1 MSTLNARLERM
12 LTTEQFRYKELRGM
26 FFTLTLDQ
34 FFICFISL
42 LSTALVSSVG
52 EAAIAAVSMVGTLNG
67 MVSLVFTSLASG
79 GAIVVSR
86 AKGSGDAQEIRR
98 AIGEVTGLCAAVSLV
113 LSLLLFTLSE
123 PLVRALYPRVEP
135 LLITYAVRYM
145 RMMAVSFI
153 PFSVF
158 NAIFCIFRS
167 LGDTRSSLLLTI
179 VINLAHLLLSLLF
192 INGLNMGVSGSGL
205 SYIIARTIGM
215 LLALFWLF
223 RHNIYGVR
231 AHHFFRFK
239 PAVTLEIASLGMP
252 LAVEA
257 LLMQGGM
264 LLVQVYLA
272 HLTTTDLAAHAVAN
286 SLLNLHYTTANALTA
301 LAGTVCGQ
309 CYGARRYDLT
319 RAYCRSFIRV
329 GRFVLLATVLVL
341 YPLLPLLLRLYRAS
355 EQGTAIIYT
364 ALSIGVFSLPVLWC
378 DGNIPTITLRVAG
391 DSVYASAVSVLSLL
405 LGRCALG
412 YILTVPVGL
421 GVPGVWI
428 ALVFEWLLR
437 AVALNLRLKS
447 GKWLHEAPPHDAKP

>member
-1 MSTLNARLERM
+1 MSKLNARLEGM
-12 LTTEQFRYKELRGM
+12 LTTDQFRYPELRSM
-26 FFTLTLDQ
+26 FLTLTLDQ
-34 FFICFISL
+34 FFICFIGL

-52 EAAIAAVSMVGTLNG
+52 EAAIAAVSMVSTVNG

-79 GAIVVSR
+79 GAIVVAR
-86 AKGSGDAQEIRR
+86 AKGSGNMQEIRR
-98 AIGEVTGLCAAVSLV
+98 AIGEVTGLCGAVSLI
-113 LSLLLFTLSE
+113 LSLALLALAE
-123 PLVRALYPRVEP
+123 PLVRALYPQVEP

-145 RMMAVSFI
+145 RMMALSFI

-179 VINLAHLLLSLLF
+179 VINGAHLLFSLLF
-192 INGLNMGVSGSGL
+192 INGLGMGVTGSGL
-205 SYIIARTIGM
+205 SYIIARVLGM
-215 LLALFWLF
+215 ALALFWLF
-223 RHNIYGVR
+223 RHNVYGVR
-231 AHHFFRFK
+231 VHHFFRFK

-272 HLTTTDLAAHAVAN
+272 RLTTTDLAAHAVAN
-286 SLLNLHYTTANALTA
+286 SLLNLHYTTANALSA

-319 RAYCRSFIRV
+319 KQYCRSIICV
-329 GRFVLLATVLVL
+329 GRFVLLATVLIL
-341 YPLLPLLLRLYRAS
+341 YPLLPLLLKLYRATP
-355 EQGTAIIYT
+355 QGTAIIYT

-391 DSVYASAVSVLSLL
+391 DSVFASAVSVLSLL
-405 LGRCALG
+405 FGRCVLG
-412 YILTVPVGL
+412 YILTIPLGL

-428 ALVFEWLLR
+428 ALVFEWLIR
-437 AVALNLRLKS
+437 AVALNLRLRS
-447 GKWLHEAPPHDAKP
+447 GKWLHPAA